1 MSSVLH
7 VQRPDRLAGIA
18 VVPVVQRPNTRLA
31 SDIWHDL
38 IHEMATV
45 RALTAAALGAT
56 NEATRVAMLTLI
68 ESETAE
74 VSGLIRQLRRDH
86 EAAEPAEASSV
97 LSELVR
103 TVAPT
108 TTTRLLLRLDDVTTL
123 RVGIDRVSLRRVLRN
138 LLENAIRAAGPG
150 GTVELSAEQ
159 SDRSQPHGLTFSIAD
174 SGPGFGFGPAGLASR
189 GLAIVRT
196 LVEAAGGDLTVGSS
210 PEFGGA
216 LVSVSFPVAH
226 LN

>member
-18 VVPVVQRPNTRLA
+18 VVPVVQRPNTRVP

-38 IHEMATV
+38 VHEMATV

-74 VSGLIRQLRRDH
+74 VSGLIRQLRRDY
-86 EAAEPAEASSV
+86 EAAEPAEVSSV

-103 TVAPT
+103 MVAPT
-108 TTTRLLLRLDDVTTL
+108 TTTRLLVRLGDVSTL

-138 LLENAIRAAGPG
+138 LLENAIRAAGPD

-159 SDRSQPHGLTFSIAD
+159 SDRSPAGLTVSIAD
-174 SGPGFGFGPAGLASR
+174 SGPGFGFGPPGLGSR
-189 GLAIVRT
+189 GLAIVST
-196 LVEAAGGDLTVGSS
+196 LVEAAGGDLAVGSC
-210 PEFGGA
+210 PDLGGA
-216 LVSVSFPVAH
+216 LVTVSFPVAH